1 MKNVSLKD
9 RFITYRSLGT
19 LLDNYCLIAS
29 LPIDNE
35 YKINSSVVC
44 NIELSTGGKYE
55 KQDFTFTV
63 YHDNGVITSIYTSEE
78 SLLFKVFGDVV
89 ENKFNI
95 YIKSFTAGA
104 TFKIDILYG
113 NNLGFITFYDRT
125 EFNFKENQFTRK
137 ITTKVKEKLYNEEI
151 KLDGGK
157 NSLPFRIQ
165 RTKEDGIFN
174 QLVAYVSNVGN
185 AIISRNKDNV
195 NTVGEYDS
203 CISLGETDI
212 EIGLPAGGSLTP
224 RRNASN
230 TLGSSSSK
238 WKSCFLN
245 NGLSIGRTNEPSEV
259 YDDMLYIDATNKKLK
274 YYKSGKWYYIS
285 FTAE

>member
-1 MKNVSLKD
+1 MKN
-9 RFITYRSLGT
+9 RFTTFRSLGT

-44 NIELSTGGKYE
+44 NIELSSGGKYE

-95 YIKSFTAGA
+95 YIKSSVAGA

-113 NNLGFITFYDRT
+113 NNLGFITFYDKT
-125 EFNFKENQFTRK
+125 EFTFTESQFTRK
-137 ITTKVKEKLYNEEI
+137 ITTKVKEKLYNEQI
-151 KLDGGK
+151 KLDGG
-157 NSLPFRIQ
+157 NSSLPFRIQ

-174 QLVAYVSNVGN
+174 QLVAYVSNIGN
-185 AIISRNKDNV
+185 AIISRNKDNA
-195 NTVGEYDS
+195 NTVGEYDT

-212 EIGLPAGGSLTP
+212 EIGLPARGSLTP
-224 RRNASN
+224 RRDSSN
-230 TLGSSSSK
+230 TLGSSSNK
-238 WKSCFLN
+238 WKGCFLS
-245 NGLSIGRTNEPSEV
+245 NGISIGREIEPSEI
-259 YDDMLYIDATNKKLK
+259 YEDMLYVDEVNKKLK
-274 YYKSGKWYYIS
+274 YYRSGKWYYIS
-285 FTAE
+285 FTAEQ